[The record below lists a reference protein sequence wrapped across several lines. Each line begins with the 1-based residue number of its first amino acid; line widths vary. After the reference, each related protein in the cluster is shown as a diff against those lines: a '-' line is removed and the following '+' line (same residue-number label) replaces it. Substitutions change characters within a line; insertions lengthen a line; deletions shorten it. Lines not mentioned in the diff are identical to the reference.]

1 MSCHHLENGGG
12 GSTLSSSMPSC
23 KWAQFLHQVGLGPS
37 TVSELCWANSML
49 AIANSLNSLSS
60 TSRKTTWLV
69 IGEFYVYPTISH
81 NHKLVKSNRKFSKFS
96 HKRGSQPRNG
106 GRVNLVFLRCSLYS
120 QRSYHHSR
128 VIFCVWDSKG
138 SPHDFKKWG
147 CLLPPMYLSSHCAR
161 GQPVENWHSC
171 FSRKQDS
178 QDSCWFWY
186 GHVEVMTFRKGK
198 GVGGSV
204 SNYTHES

>member
-69 IGEFYVYPTISH
+69 LGEFYVYPTI
-81 NHKLVKSNRKFSKFS
+81 SKFS

-147 CLLPPMYLSSHCAR
+147 CLLPP
-161 GQPVENWHSC
+161 
-171 FSRKQDS
+171 
-178 QDSCWFWY
+178 
-186 GHVEVMTFRKGK
+186 
-198 GVGGSV
+198 V
-204 SNYTHES
+204 SFLPLC